1 MAFAAPSDAVR
12 LMRAPAREY
21 RLGVAARRTASWSRA
36 LTVPVLLAL
45 MLGLLNSTAAVG
57 HVAGLLVLDQIVSW
71 SFVPALQLLT
81 GMALIASARAR
92 RVTFPRA
99 VELLFAAHGPWSL
112 WLVGATVLQTVYP
125 DPYVVIG
132 SGAAPLAASAFML
145 DAFAREVLGLS
156 VRQARLRVLTHQAVT
171 ILLIAIYIE
180 LATRLSVRILGA
192 VTA

>member
-1 MAFAAPSDAVR
+1 MAFAAPSDAMR
-12 LMRAPAREY
+12 LMRAPARQY
-21 RLGVAARRTASWSRA
+21 RLRVAARRAAPWSRA
-36 LTVPVLLAL
+36 LTVPVLLVL
-45 MLGLLNSTAAVG
+45 MIGLLNSTAAVG

-81 GMALIASARAR
+81 GMALIASAKTRL
-92 RVTFPRA
+92 VTFPRA

-112 WLVGATVLQTVYP
+112 WLVAVTLLQTIYP
-125 DPYVVIG
+125 DPYVVVG
-132 SGAAPLAASAFML
+132 SGVAPLAASAFML
-145 DAFAREVLGLS
+145 AAFAREVLGLS
-156 VRQARLRVLTHQAVT
+156 VRQARLRVMAHQAVT